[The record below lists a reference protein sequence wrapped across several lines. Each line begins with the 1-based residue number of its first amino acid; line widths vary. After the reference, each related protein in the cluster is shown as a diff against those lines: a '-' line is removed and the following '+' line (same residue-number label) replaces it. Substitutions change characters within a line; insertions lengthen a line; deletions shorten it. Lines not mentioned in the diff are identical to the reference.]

1 MYISGLDLDM
11 GLGTELPV
19 SGDHHQGLD
28 WGQPLLQSGTAE
40 LSKPPSA
47 RRQQPPKQQPEPL
60 NCPRCGS
67 TNTKF
72 CYYNN
77 YNKSQP
83 RHFCKSCKRHWTKGG
98 TLRNVPV
105 GGGRK
110 NKRPKISHPIT
121 TTSTTTNVT
130 ATAAPPATAARLQDR
145 ASFPYTN
152 IGTDQRSMSNILY
165 KALIR
170 SSSPSLLHNATD
182 GINISIPGKPLVG
195 SNGVSNKTGFTELP
209 FSSLSTNF
217 EVMNTS
223 LMNPTPHQLLDDQL
237 DHYAGNIDSTEESI
251 ITTLDIPSTGSAPW
265 PVADTSSVMDLP
277 NYWNWNEI
285 NAFTSSADLNIAWD
299 DVDAEIKP

>member
-1 MYISGLDLDM
+1 MYTSGLDLDM
-11 GLGTELPV
+11 GLGTELQV
-19 SGDHHQGLD
+19 SGDHQQGLD
-28 WGQPLLQSGTAE
+28 WGQPLLQSGKAE
-40 LSKPPSA
+40 LAKPPSG
-47 RRQQPPKQQPEPL
+47 RRQQPLKQQSEPL

-110 NKRPKISHPIT
+110 NKRPKISHPTT
-121 TTSTTTNVT
+121 TTSTTTVT
-130 ATAAPPATAARLQDR
+130 ATAASPATATRLHDR

-152 IGTDQRSMSNILY
+152 ISTDQRSMSNILY
-165 KALIR
+165 KALIC

-195 SNGVSNKTGFTELP
+195 SNGISNKTGFTEVP
-209 FSSLSTNF
+209 FSSLSTTF
-217 EVMNTS
+217 EVMNSS
-223 LMNPTPHQLLDDQL
+223 LMNPTPHQLLDDHI

-251 ITTLDIPSTGSAPW
+251 ITTLDIPSTASAAW

-285 NAFTSSADLNIAWD
+285 DAFTSSADLNIAWD
-299 DVDAEIKP
+299 DIDAEIKP

>member
-1 MYISGLDLDM
+1 M
-11 GLGTELPV
+11 GLGTDLQV
-19 SGDHHQGLD
+19 SSDHHHEGLD
-28 WGQPLLQSGTAE
+28 WGQTLLQSGTAE

-47 RRQQPPKQQPEPL
+47 ARRQQPLKQQSEPL

-110 NKRPKISHPIT
+110 NKRSKISHPTT
-121 TTSTTTNVT
+121 TTSTTTIA
-130 ATAAPPATAARLQDR
+130 ATAAPPVVHPRQQDR
-145 ASFPYTN
+145 ARFPYTN

-170 SSSPSLLHNATD
+170 SSSPSLLHNTTD
-182 GINISIPGKPLVG
+182 GINISIPRKPFVG
-195 SNGVSNKTGFTELP
+195 SNGITNKTGFTEVP
-209 FSSLSTNF
+209 FSSLSTSYDQ
-217 EVMNTS
+217 VMNNTC
-223 LMNPTPHQLLDDQL
+223 LMNPTSHQLLDDHT

-251 ITTLDIPSTGSAPW
+251 ITTLDIPSTASAPW

-285 NAFTSSADLNIAWD
+285 EAFTSSADLNIAWD